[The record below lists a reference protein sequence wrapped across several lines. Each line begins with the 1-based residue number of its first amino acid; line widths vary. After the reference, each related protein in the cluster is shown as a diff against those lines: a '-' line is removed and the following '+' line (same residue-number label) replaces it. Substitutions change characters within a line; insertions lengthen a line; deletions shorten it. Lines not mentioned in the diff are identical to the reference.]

1 MGRVRSATR
10 WARLDLVV
18 WLIGDGDGMGE
29 LEGQTKWVCRV
40 CLTYLVVR
48 SRGEDG
54 IGDVLRSGVG
64 WLVGDGS
71 HGTMSRIV

>member
-29 LEGQTKWVCRV
+29 LEGQMEWVCRV
-40 CLTYLVVR
+40 RSTYLVVQ
-48 SRGEDG
+48 
-54 IGDVLRSGVG
+54 IGAGDRIRDLLRSGVG
-64 WLVGDGS
+64 WLVMGRVG
-71 HGTMSRIV
+71 R